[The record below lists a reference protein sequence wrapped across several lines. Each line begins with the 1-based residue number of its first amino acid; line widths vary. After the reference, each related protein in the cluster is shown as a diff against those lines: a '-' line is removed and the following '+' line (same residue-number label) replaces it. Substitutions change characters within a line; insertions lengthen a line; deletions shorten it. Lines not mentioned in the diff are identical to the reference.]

1 MSYQTPPNPVTPSG
15 PDKPDELDKHDKR
28 SQRSAVFD
36 ASRLGWLGC
45 SWFEKFG
52 PKSLAKLH
60 SKFGPDGGDKAW
72 KASLDEYR
80 VAGLTEETAAAFC
93 AWRSSIKPDDLADRL
108 LQCGID
114 FYLPWDKSY
123 PAILRQTSSPPGA
136 LFWRGATVFDST
148 RPWIAVVGTRSMTS
162 YGKRATEMVVGEL
175 VERGAGIVSG
185 LALGVDACA
194 HSATL
199 DAGGCTVAVL
209 GSGLDADSIYPRAN
223 AALAERILLSGG
235 ALMSEYPPGAESI
248 KHHFPLRN
256 RLIAGLCR
264 ATVVV
269 EAGEKSGSVL
279 TAKLALDENREVFA
293 VPGPITSPTSKG
305 TNELLRQGA
314 QPCTCGADVL
324 NGTVAEPPANAAMM
338 RPLTEEE
345 TRLLDLCRTATHVDE
360 LTRLL
365 DSNSPTVTA
374 TCMGLELMNAI
385 QDVGGQ
391 TYELTSYG
399 RKLMNQKN

>member
-1 MSYQTPPNPVTPSG
+1 MSYQTPTKPVKPSG
-15 PDKPDELDKHDKR
+15 LDGRDRPDGRDER
-28 SQRSAVFD
+28 GPRPAVWD
-36 ASRLGWLGC
+36 SSRLGWLGC

-52 PKSLAKLH
+52 SRSLAKLH
-60 SKFGPDGGDKAW
+60 GMFGTDGGDKAW
-72 KASLDEYR
+72 QASLDEYR
-80 VAGLTEETAAAFC
+80 TAGLTEETTAAFC
-93 AWRSSIKPDDLADRL
+93 AWRTSVKPDDLAARL
-108 LQCGID
+108 LKDGID
-114 FYLPWDKSY
+114 FYLPWDKAY
-123 PAILRQTSSPPGA
+123 PAILRQISTPPGA
-136 LFWRGATVFDST
+136 LFWRGATVFDSN
-148 RPWIAVVGTRSMTS
+148 RQWIAVVGTRSMTS

-175 VERGAGIVSG
+175 VECGAGIVSG

-194 HSATL
+194 HTATL

-235 ALMSEYPPGAESI
+235 ALVSEYPPGAESI

-293 VPGPITSPTSKG
+293 VPGPITSLTSKG

-324 NGTVAEPPANAAMM
+324 NGTASETPSVEFA

-374 TCMGLELMNAI
+374 ACMGLELMNAI

-391 TYELTSYG
+391 TYELTNYG
-399 RKLMNQKN
+399 RKLINKGS